1 MDTNL
6 KFSLTTTVIV
16 LGLIVADALTAVLH

>member
-6 KFSLTTTVIV
+6 KFSLLTTIGALLVI
-16 LGLIVADALTAVLH
+16 IAFSFTAVMN

>member
-6 KFSLTTTVIV
+6 KFSLLTTV
-16 LGLIVADALTAVLH
+16 GALLVIIAFSFTAVMN

>member
-6 KFSLTTTVIV
+6 KYSLMTVV
-16 LGLIVADALTAVLH
+16 CALAMIVAFSFTAVMH

>member
-6 KFSLTTTVIV
+6 KFSLLTTVS
-16 LGLIVADALTAVLH
+16 ALLMIIIFSLAAVMH